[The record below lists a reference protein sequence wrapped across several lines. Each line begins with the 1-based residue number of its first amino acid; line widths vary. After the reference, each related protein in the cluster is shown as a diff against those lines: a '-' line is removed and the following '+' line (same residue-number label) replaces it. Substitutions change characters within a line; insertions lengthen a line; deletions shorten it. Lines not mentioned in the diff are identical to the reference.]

1 MADKKNY
8 TLTIAKDGQFYPVD
22 ALGTVIHEGGS
33 STKDKT
39 KRAPVLMPYFPIA
52 SDTKTLV
59 GGNSHYV
66 FGYYGWSGNLE
77 MTVAEFLET
86 PLLQSSYPFDFEN
99 HNYYWAYGNGKCRSS
114 DYLWRQ
120 TCGSDINPADLK
132 KCRKKYSNELHE
144 IPTWTSLL
152 TELFGS
158 SIFSYINSEE
168 SVWITRKVNNS
179 STSSNTR
186 KKGEKWAAHG
196 PIYWKDRQLRIAIP
210 MKTSSSERTAIISLI
225 QQSNLSMTSSSR
237 NISADE
243 IKHISARGSLYLV
256 KDVTHFTRPGGI
268 EQYIPGDIIFRFAF
282 CKVGYS
288 YQADFDT
295 LSLVISCESLPRFY
309 YPFGYSYDK
318 RTNFRL
324 STLSKYYTNY
334 GNWIKP

>member
-8 TLTIAKDGQFYPVD
+8 TLTIAKDGQFYPVN
-22 ALGTVIHEGGS
+22 ALGTVVHEGGS

-66 FGYYGWSGNLE
+66 FGYYGWSGSLD
-77 MTVAEFLET
+77 MTVNEFLQT

-158 SIFSYINSEE
+158 SIFEQLDTTGIVSIDRKINIA
-168 SVWITRKVNNS
+168 WNAPDA
-179 STSSNTR
+179 R
-186 KKGEKWAAHG
+186 KKGDKWGAHG
-196 PIYWKDRQLRIAIP
+196 PTVWKDRQLRIQIP
-210 MKTSSSERTAIISLI
+210 VRPGEDIVSIF
-225 QQSNLSMTSSSR
+225 QDSNLAIQSSKR
-237 NISADE
+237 NEPPENLQNISG
-243 IKHISARGSLYLV
+243 RGSLYLV
-256 KDVTHFTRPGGI
+256 KDVTHFTRPGGV
-268 EQYIPGDIIFRFAF
+268 EQYIPGDIVFRFAL
-282 CKVGYS
+282 CRVAYS
-288 YQADFDT
+288 HKAQFDT
-295 LSLVISCESLPRFY
+295 LSIVISCESLPRFY

-324 STLSKYYTNY
+324 STLSKYYKNY
-334 GNWIKP
+334 GQWTK